1 MPAAVVERST
11 TLPVSA
17 EAAFAWHERPGAFE
31 RMVPPWE
38 RVSVIEQSGGLTDG
52 ARLVL
57 RVMQGPVPLR
67 WVARHR
73 DTLAG
78 RRFVD
83 EQVEGPFSRW
93 VHFHR
98 FDPEGP
104 ASSRMTDRIE
114 YTPPLGPAGLLAEPL
129 IRHRLERMLAY
140 RHTLLRDDLDAHT
153 RFGESGRL
161 RVAVTGASGLLGRAL
176 LPFLTTGGHEVL
188 RLVRGHH
195 HTSVQSPGEVYW
207 DLRTGRIE
215 TGKLEGLDAVVHLAG
230 EAIGARWSRDRK
242 RRIRD
247 SRALGTRF
255 LCEALA
261 RLRKK
266 PKVLVTASAV
276 GIYGNR
282 GDELLTEGS
291 DTLAAPGDFLVDVG
305 REWEAATEPA
315 RAAGIRVVMTR
326 FGPVLS
332 PGGGMLAKMLPPF
345 RAGLGGP
352 LGSGAQWLSW
362 ISIDDAVGAVHHAIM
377 SEALSGPVNAT
388 APQPVTNREFTA
400 TLARVLGRPAILP
413 VPAPAL
419 RLALGEMGRV
429 AVLGSAR
436 VVPERLTQAGYRF
449 RHPALEGALRFVL
462 GRETR

>member
-31 RMVPPWE
+31 RLLPPWE
-38 RVSVIEQSGGLTDG
+38 RVSVVEQSGGLEDG

-73 DTLAG
+73 DTLPG
-78 RRFVD
+78 RRFID
-83 EQVEGPFSRW
+83 EQVDGPFSRW

-98 FDPEGP
+98 FDPDGP

-114 YTPPLGPAGLLAEPL
+114 YTLPLGPVGAVAGPL
-129 IRHRLERMLAY
+129 IRRRLERVLAY
-140 RHTLLRDDLDAHT
+140 RHVLLRDDLEAHA
-153 RFGESGRL
+153 RFGQSGRL
-161 RVAVTGASGLLGRAL
+161 RVAVSGASGLLGRAL

-195 HTSVQSPGEVYW
+195 APVQAPGEVYW
-207 DLRTGRIE
+207 DLKKGRIE
-215 TGKLEGLDAVVHLAG
+215 IGKLEGLDAVVHLAG
-230 EAIGARWSRDRK
+230 ENIGALWTRDRK
-242 RRIRD
+242 RRIRE
-247 SRALGTRF
+247 SRGIGTRF

-261 RLRKK
+261 RLRRK

-291 DTLAAPGDFLVDVG
+291 AMLAASPDFLVQVG

-326 FGPVLS
+326 FGLMLS
-332 PGGGMLAKMLPPF
+332 PAGGMLAKMLLPF
-345 RAGLGGP
+345 RAGLGGQ
-352 LGSGAQWLSW
+352 LGGGRQWMSW
-362 ISIDDAVGAVHHAIM
+362 ISIDDAVGAVYHAIM
-377 SEALSGPVNAT
+377 TEALSGPVNTT
-388 APQPVTNREFTA
+388 APHPVTNREFTA
-400 TLARVLGRPAILP
+400 TLARVLGRPALLP

-419 RLALGEMGRV
+419 RLGLGEMGQV

-436 VVPERLTQAGYRF
+436 VVPERLSQAGYRF
-449 RHPALEGALRFVL
+449 RHPLLEGALRFVL
-462 GRETR
+462 GRETG

>member
-1 MPAAVVERST
+1 MPVAAVERST

-31 RMVPPWE
+31 RLLPPWE
-38 RVSVIEQSGGLTDG
+38 RASVVEQSGGLEDG
-52 ARLVL
+52 ARLAL
-57 RVMQGPVPLR
+57 RVKYGPVSLR

-73 DTLAG
+73 DTLPG

-93 VHFHR
+93 IHFHR
-98 FDPEGP
+98 FDPDGP

-114 YTPPLGPAGLLAEPL
+114 YAPPLGSVGAAADPI
-129 IRHRLERMLAY
+129 IRRRLERLLAY
-140 RHTLLRDDLDAHT
+140 RHVLLRDDLEAHA
-153 RFGESGRL
+153 RFGQSGRL
-161 RVAVTGASGLLGRAL
+161 RVAVSGASGLLGRAL
-176 LPFLTTGGHEVL
+176 LPFLTTGGHEVV
-188 RLVRGHH
+188 RLVRHH
-195 HTSVQSPGEVYW
+195 APAQAPGEVYW

-215 TGKLEGLDAVVHLAG
+215 SEKLEGLDAVVHLAG
-230 EAIGARWSRDRK
+230 ENIGARWTDDRK
-242 RRIRD
+242 RRIRE
-247 SRALGTRF
+247 SRGIGTRF

-261 RLRKK
+261 RLRRP

-282 GDELLTEGS
+282 GDEVLTES
-291 DTLAAPGDFLVDVG
+291 SATLAAPPDFLVEVG

-326 FGPVLS
+326 FGLILS
-332 PGGGMLAKMLPPF
+332 PAGGILARMLLPL

-352 LGSGAQWLSW
+352 LGTGRQWMSW
-362 ISIDDAVGAVHHAIM
+362 ISIDDVVGAVHHAIM
-377 SEALSGPVNAT
+377 TEALSGPVNTT

-400 TLARVLGRPAILP
+400 TLARVLGRPALIR

-419 RLALGEMGRV
+419 RLALGEMGEV

-436 VVPERLTQAGYRF
+436 VLPERLTQAGYRF

-462 GRETR
+462 GRETH

>member
-1 MPAAVVERST
+1 MRVAAVERST

-31 RMVPPWE
+31 RLLPPWE
-38 RVSVIEQSGGLTDG
+38 RVSVVEQSGGLEDG
-52 ARLVL
+52 ARLAL
-57 RVMQGPVPLR
+57 RVRYGPASLR
-67 WVARHR
+67 WVGRHR
-73 DTLAG
+73 DTLPG

-93 VHFHR
+93 IHFHR
-98 FDPEGP
+98 FDPDGP

-114 YTPPLGPAGLLAEPL
+114 YAPPLGPVGAAADPI
-129 IRHRLERMLAY
+129 IRRRLKRLLAY
-140 RHTLLRDDLDAHT
+140 RHVLLRDDLEAHG
-153 RFGESGRL
+153 RFGQSGRL
-161 RVAVTGASGLLGRAL
+161 RVAVSGASGLLGRAL
-176 LPFLTTGGHEVL
+176 LPFLTTGGHDVV
-188 RLVRGHH
+188 RLVRVRHAPAQGP
-195 HTSVQSPGEVYW
+195 SEVYW
-207 DLRTGRIE
+207 NLQTGRIE
-215 TGKLEGLDAVVHLAG
+215 SEKLEGLDAVVHLAG
-230 EAIGARWSRDRK
+230 ENIGARWTADRK
-242 RRIRD
+242 RRIRE
-247 SRALGTRF
+247 SRGIGTRF

-261 RLRKK
+261 RLRRP

-282 GDELLTEGS
+282 GDEVLTEGS
-291 DTLAAPGDFLVDVG
+291 ATLAGPPDFLVEVG

-326 FGPVLS
+326 FGPILS
-332 PGGGMLAKMLPPF
+332 PAGGLLQRMLPPL

-352 LGSGAQWLSW
+352 LGTGRQWLSW

-377 SEALSGPVNAT
+377 TETLSGPVNTT
-388 APQPVTNREFTA
+388 APQPVTNGEFTA
-400 TLARVLGRPAILP
+400 TLARVLGRPALLR

-419 RLALGEMGRV
+419 RLALGEMGEV

-449 RHPALEGALRFVL
+449 RHPVLEGALRFVL

>member
-31 RMVPPWE
+31 RLLPPWE
-38 RVSVIEQSGGLTDG
+38 RVSVVEQSSGLEDG

-57 RVMQGPVPLR
+57 RVMQGPVPLH

-73 DTLAG
+73 DTLPG

-83 EQVEGPFSRW
+83 EQVNGPFSRW

-98 FDPEGP
+98 FDPDGP

-114 YTPPLGPAGLLAEPL
+114 YTLPLGPVGAAARPL
-129 IRHRLERMLAY
+129 IRRRLERLLAY
-140 RHTLLRDDLDAHT
+140 RHVLLRDDLEAHA
-153 RFGESGRL
+153 RFGQSGRL
-161 RVAVTGASGLLGRAL
+161 RVAVSGASGLLGRAL

-195 HTSVQSPGEVYW
+195 APDHSPGEVYW
-207 DLRTGRIE
+207 DLKRGRIE
-215 TGKLEGLDAVVHLAG
+215 IGKLEGLDAVVHLAG
-230 EAIGARWSRDRK
+230 ENIGARWTRDRK
-242 RRIRD
+242 RRIRE
-247 SRALGTRF
+247 SRGIGTRF

-261 RLRKK
+261 RLRQK

-291 DTLAAPGDFLVDVG
+291 ATLAAPQDFLVTVG

-315 RAAGIRVVMTR
+315 RAAGIRVVITR
-326 FGPVLS
+326 FGLMLS
-332 PGGGMLAKMLPPF
+332 PAGGILAKMLPPF

-352 LGSGAQWLSW
+352 LGGGRQWMSW

-377 SEALSGPVNAT
+377 TEALSGPVNTT
-388 APQPVTNREFTA
+388 APEPVTNREFTA
-400 TLARVLGRPAILP
+400 TLARVLGRPALLP

-419 RLALGEMGRV
+419 RLALGEMGQV

-436 VVPERLTQAGYRF
+436 VVPERLSQSGYRF
-449 RHPALEGALRFVL
+449 RHPMLEGALRFVL

>member
-1 MPAAVVERST
+1 
-11 TLPVSA
+11 
-17 EAAFAWHERPGAFE
+17 
-31 RMVPPWE
+31 
-38 RVSVIEQSGGLTDG
+38 VSVIEESGGLTDG

-73 DTLAG
+73 DTLPG

-104 ASSRMTDRIE
+104 AQSRMTDRIE
-114 YTPPLGPAGLLAEPL
+114 YTSPLGPAGLLAEPL

-140 RHTLLRDDLDAHT
+140 RHTLLRDDLEAHG

-161 RVAVTGASGLLGRAL
+161 RVAVSGASGLLGRAL
-176 LPFLTTGGHEVL
+176 VPFLTTGGHEVL
-188 RLVRGHH
+188 RLVRGRHPPA
-195 HTSVQSPGEVYW
+195 TALDEVYW
-207 DLRTGRIE
+207 NLQTGRIE
-215 TGKLEGLDAVVHLAG
+215 SEKLEGLDAVVHLAG
-230 EAIGARWSRDRK
+230 ENIGARWTKGRK

-247 SRALGTRF
+247 SRGLGTRF

-261 RLRKK
+261 RLRRK
-266 PKVLVTASAV
+266 PRVLVTASAV

-282 GDELLTEGS
+282 GDELLTDDS
-291 DTLAAPGDFLVDVG
+291 ATPAVPSDFLVQVG

-326 FGPVLS
+326 FGPMLS
-332 PGGGMLAKMLPPF
+332 PAGGVLAKMLPPF

-352 LGSGAQWLSW
+352 LGSGSQWMSW

-377 SEALSGPVNAT
+377 TEALSGPVNAT

-436 VVPERLTQAGYRF
+436 VVPERLTEAGYPF

>member
-31 RMVPPWE
+31 RLLPPWE
-38 RVSVIEQSGGLTDG
+38 RVTVIEQSGGLTDG

-57 RVMQGPVPLR
+57 RVMQGPLPLR

-73 DTLAG
+73 DTLPG

-98 FDPEGP
+98 FDPDG
-104 ASSRMTDRIE
+104 AATSRMTDRIE
-114 YTPPLGPAGLLAEPL
+114 YALRLGPASILTEPL

-140 RHTLLRDDLDAHT
+140 RHALLRDDLEAHG
-153 RFGESGRL
+153 RFGQSGGL
-161 RVAVTGASGLLGRAL
+161 RVAVSGASGLLGRAL

-195 HTSVQSPGEVYW
+195 SPPQPTNEVYW
-207 DLRTGRIE
+207 NLQTGRIE
-215 TGKLEGLDAVVHLAG
+215 TDKLEGLDGIVHLAG
-230 EAIGARWSRDRK
+230 ENIGARWTKDRK

-247 SRALGTRF
+247 SRGLGTRF

-261 RLRKK
+261 RLRRK

-291 DTLAAPGDFLVDVG
+291 ATLAPPDFLVEVG

-326 FGPVLS
+326 FGMMLS
-332 PGGGMLAKMLPPF
+332 PAGGVLAKMLPAF

-352 LGSGAQWLSW
+352 LGSGSQWMSW

-377 SEALSGPVNAT
+377 TEELSGAVNTT

-400 TLARVLGRPAILP
+400 TLGRVLGRPALLP
-413 VPAPAL
+413 VPAPGL
-419 RLALGEMGRV
+419 RFALGEMGRV

-436 VVPERLTQAGYRF
+436 VVPERLIQAGYRF

>member
-1 MPAAVVERST
+1 MRVAAVERST

-31 RMVPPWE
+31 RLLPPWE
-38 RVSVIEQSGGLTDG
+38 RVSVVEQSGGLEDG
-52 ARLVL
+52 ARLAL
-57 RVMQGPVPLR
+57 RVRYGPASLR
-67 WVARHR
+67 WVGRHR
-73 DTLAG
+73 DTLPG

-93 VHFHR
+93 IHFHR
-98 FDPEGP
+98 FDPDGP

-114 YTPPLGPAGLLAEPL
+114 YAPPLGPVGAAADPI
-129 IRHRLERMLAY
+129 IRRRLERLLAY
-140 RHTLLRDDLDAHT
+140 RHVLLRDDLEAHG
-153 RFGESGRL
+153 RFGQSGRL
-161 RVAVTGASGLLGRAL
+161 RVAVSGASGLLGRAL
-176 LPFLTTGGHEVL
+176 IPFLTTGGHDVV
-188 RLVRGHH
+188 RLVRVR
-195 HTSVQSPGEVYW
+195 HTPAQGPGEVYW
-207 DLRTGRIE
+207 NLQTGRIE
-215 TGKLEGLDAVVHLAG
+215 SEKLEGLDAVVHLAG
-230 EAIGARWSRDRK
+230 ENIGARWTADRK
-242 RRIRD
+242 RRIRE
-247 SRALGTRF
+247 SRGIGTRF

-261 RLRKK
+261 RLRRP

-282 GDELLTEGS
+282 GDEVLTEGS
-291 DTLAAPGDFLVDVG
+291 ATLASPPDFLVEVG

-326 FGPVLS
+326 FGPILS
-332 PGGGMLAKMLPPF
+332 PAGGLLQRMLPPL

-352 LGSGAQWLSW
+352 LGTGRQWLSW
-362 ISIDDAVGAVHHAIM
+362 ISIDDAIGAVHHAIM
-377 SEALSGPVNAT
+377 TETLSGPVNTT
-388 APQPVTNREFTA
+388 APQPVTNGEFTA
-400 TLARVLGRPAILP
+400 TLARVLRRPALLR

-419 RLALGEMGRV
+419 RLALGEMGEV

>member
-1 MPAAVVERST
+1 MRLAAVERST

-17 EAAFAWHERPGAFE
+17 EAAFAWHERPGAFV
-31 RMVPPWE
+31 RLLPPWE
-38 RVSVIEQSGGLTDG
+38 RVSVVEQSGGLADG
-52 ARLVL
+52 ARLTL
-57 RVMQGPVPLR
+57 RVKYGPASLR
-67 WVARHR
+67 WVGRHR
-73 DTLAG
+73 DTLPG

-93 VHFHR
+93 IHFHR
-98 FDPEGP
+98 FDPDGP

-114 YTPPLGPAGLLAEPL
+114 YTPPLGPVGAAADPI
-129 IRHRLERMLAY
+129 IRRRFERLLAY
-140 RHTLLRDDLDAHT
+140 RHVLLRDDLEAHG
-153 RFGESGRL
+153 RFGHSGRL
-161 RVAVTGASGLLGRAL
+161 RVAVSGASGLLGRAL
-176 LPFLTTGGHEVL
+176 VPFLTTGGHDVV
-188 RLVRGHH
+188 RLVRGRQ
-195 HTSVQSPGEVYW
+195 TPAQGPSEVYW
-207 DLRTGRIE
+207 NLHTGRIE
-215 TGKLEGLDAVVHLAG
+215 SEKLEGLDAVVHLAG
-230 EAIGARWSRDRK
+230 ENIGARWTADRK
-242 RRIRD
+242 RRIRE
-247 SRALGTRF
+247 SRAIGTRF

-261 RLRKK
+261 RLRRP

-282 GDELLTEGS
+282 GDEVLTEGS
-291 DTLAAPGDFLVDVG
+291 ATLADAPDFLVEVG
-305 REWEAATEPA
+305 REWEGATEPA

-326 FGPVLS
+326 FGPILS
-332 PGGGMLAKMLPPF
+332 PAGGLLQRMLPPL

-352 LGSGAQWLSW
+352 LGTGRQWMSW

-377 SEALSGPVNAT
+377 TETLSGPVNTT
-388 APQPVTNREFTA
+388 APEPVTNEEFTA
-400 TLARVLGRPAILP
+400 TLARVLGRPALLR

-419 RLALGEMGRV
+419 RLALGEMGEV

>member
-1 MPAAVVERST
+1 MPVAAVERST

-31 RMVPPWE
+31 RLLPPWE
-38 RVSVIEQSGGLTDG
+38 RVSVVEQSGGLEDG
-52 ARLVL
+52 ARFAL
-57 RVMQGPVPLR
+57 RVRYGPVSLR
-67 WVARHR
+67 WVGRHR
-73 DTLAG
+73 DTLPG

-93 VHFHR
+93 IHFHR
-98 FDPEGP
+98 FDPDGP
-104 ASSRMTDRIE
+104 TQSRMTDRIE
-114 YTPPLGPAGLLAEPL
+114 YAPPLGPVGAVADPI
-129 IRHRLERMLAY
+129 IRRRLERLLAY
-140 RHTLLRDDLDAHT
+140 RHVLLRDDLEAHS
-153 RFGESGRL
+153 RFEQSGRL
-161 RVAVTGASGLLGRAL
+161 RVAVSGASGLLGRAL
-176 LPFLTTGGHEVL
+176 LPFLTTGGHEIL
-188 RLVRGHH
+188 RLIRGRHPPA
-195 HTSVQSPGEVYW
+195 QAPGEVYW

-215 TGKLEGLDAVVHLAG
+215 SEKLEGLDAVVHLAG
-230 EAIGARWSRDRK
+230 ENIAARWTNQRK
-242 RRIRD
+242 RRIRE
-247 SRALGTRF
+247 SRAIGTRF

-261 RLRKK
+261 RLRRP

-282 GDELLTEGS
+282 GDEVLTEAS
-291 DTLAAPGDFLVDVG
+291 ATLAAPPDFLVEVC

-326 FGPVLS
+326 FGLILS
-332 PGGGMLAKMLPPF
+332 PSGGLLERMLPPL

-352 LGSGAQWLSW
+352 LGTGRQWMSW
-362 ISIDDAVGAVHHAIM
+362 ISIDDVVGAIHHAIM
-377 SEALSGPVNAT
+377 TEALSGPVNTT
-388 APQPVTNREFTA
+388 APQPVINREFTA
-400 TLARVLGRPAILP
+400 TLARVLGRPALIR

-419 RLALGEMGRV
+419 RLALGEMGEV

-462 GRETR
+462 GHETR

>member
-17 EAAFAWHERPGAFE
+17 DAAFAWHEQPGAFE
-31 RMVPPWE
+31 RLLPPWE
-38 RVSVIEQSGGLTDG
+38 RVSVIERSGGLEDG

-73 DTLAG
+73 DMLPG

-98 FDPEGP
+98 FDPEGA

-114 YTPPLGPAGLLAEPL
+114 YALPLAPASIIAEPL
-129 IRHRLERMLAY
+129 IRHRLERTLGY
-140 RHTLLRDDLDAHT
+140 RHALLRDDLEAHA
-153 RFGESGRL
+153 RFGQSGRL
-161 RVAVTGASGLLGRAL
+161 RVAVSGASGLLGRAL
-176 LPFLTTGGHEVL
+176 IPFLTTGGHEVL
-188 RLVRGHH
+188 RFVRGRHAPR
-195 HTSVQSPGEVYW
+195 QSPGEVHW
-207 DLRTGRIE
+207 DLKSGRIE

-230 EAIGARWSRDRK
+230 ENIGARWTKDRK

-247 SRALGTRF
+247 SRGLGTRF

-261 RLRKK
+261 RLHHR

-282 GDELLTEGS
+282 GDEILTEGS
-291 DTLAAPGDFLVDVG
+291 ATLAAPPDFLVEVG

-326 FGPVLS
+326 FGVMLS
-332 PGGGMLAKMLPPF
+332 PAGGVLAKMLPPF

-352 LGSGAQWLSW
+352 FGNGRQWMSW

-377 SEALSGPVNAT
+377 TEALSGPVNTT

-419 RLALGEMGRV
+419 RLALGEMGQV

-449 RHPALEGALRFVL
+449 RHPVLEGALRFVL
-462 GRETR
+462 GREAR